1 MLGKNHQKW
10 LLKGI
15 RTASKTIN
23 EMLITENNM
32 ALTVSPSSKKSIAV
46 SIPACI
52 PKWTHISH
60 SHEFSITI
68 QFVFLHNDFMER
80 PKQVIPHNLWLVC
93 LYANVATSV
102 PHFSWWLSM
111 MSATPRWREDS
122 KNWFQTIVCLV
133 CLHKY
138 SKNGSSLFMEAE
150 TWCQHHHTDPQS
162 AALTLPLWCQHLVFA
177 MIHAVPTLLAVSFAT
192 FSRKLAPENPLTL
205 IFYFNELATQK
216 PVSAGKFGKW
226 QQFPSLPH
234 QSIVRFNW
242 GRCANLYKTTWIVSQ
257 V

>member
-1 MLGKNHQKW
+1 MKCLLQK
-10 LLKGI
+10 
-15 RTASKTIN
+15 
-23 EMLITENNM
+23 
-32 ALTVSPSSKKSIAV
+32 
-46 SIPACI
+46 
-52 PKWTHISH
+52 PKWHLQSRPHLRKALRSQYQPAYPNEPTFPIHMN
-60 SHEFSITI
+60 FLTI
-68 QFVFLHNDFMER
+68 QFVFLQNDFMER
-80 PKQVIPHNLWLVC
+80 PKQVIPHNLWLLC

-122 KNWFQTIVCLV
+122 KNWCQTIVCLV

-138 SKNGSSLFMEAE
+138 SKNSSSLFMEAE
-150 TWCQHHHTDPQS
+150 TWRQHHHTDPQS

-177 MIHAVPTLLAVSFAT
+177 MIHAVPTLLALSFAT
-192 FSRKLAPENPLTL
+192 FSRKLAPENPLTS
-205 IFYFNELATQK
+205 IFYFNEIATQK